1 MERSLSGS
9 SVYLNNA
16 ATTWPKPPCVG
27 EAMAHFLSCGEAN
40 LGRGTSSS
48 RDMGT
53 LNAVLAR
60 PHRRAP
66 GGVRAPRPEIGRHT
80 SELQSLYDLVC
91 RLLLEKKK

>member
-27 EAMAHFLSCGEAN
+27 EAMARFLSFGGAN

-53 LNAVLAR
+53 LNAVLDCRIRLA
-60 PHRRAP
+60 ALL
-66 GGVRAPRPEIGRHT
+66 GGYEGGDV
-80 SELQSLYDLVC
+80 
-91 RLLLEKKK
+91 